1 MPHFRRVG
9 KSLVLAKVLRTLF
22 LIHFPLILQ
31 LRCLYNTPILASFM
45 IWQWIGKS
53 SNGLVCHVVD
63 SLQCKWIDK
72 ELGDFGQENRNVRL
86 GLATNAMNLHG
97 MKRSSWSTWFVCLLN
112 YNVLSQLTTK
122 KHVIIFSII
131 ILGKES
137 VTLETFDV
145 YLHLL
150 VEELY
155 TLWILGIWTHD
166 AANYKNYW
174 LFKIKEIMLQIIHN
188 F

>member
-1 MPHFRRVG
+1 MLKDYTWTLLFVDAQLFIFTTTLLILNCLRVHKVINALILECSHCLAKMCFLASISYSPIDNLPPKFRGNLGSFITWYMHESGCMLFKGVGKSLTKSSKCDMPHFRRVG

-72 ELGDFGQENRNVRL
+72 ELGDFG
-86 GLATNAMNLHG
+86 
-97 MKRSSWSTWFVCLLN
+97 
-112 YNVLSQLTTK
+112 
-122 KHVIIFSII
+122 
-131 ILGKES
+131 
-137 VTLETFDV
+137 
-145 YLHLL
+145 
-150 VEELY
+150 
-155 TLWILGIWTHD
+155 
-166 AANYKNYW
+166 
-174 LFKIKEIMLQIIHN
+174 
-188 F
+188 

>member
-1 MPHFRRVG
+1 MHESGCMLFKGVGKSLTKSSKCDMPHFRRVG

-72 ELGDFGQENRNVRL
+72 ELGDFG
-86 GLATNAMNLHG
+86 
-97 MKRSSWSTWFVCLLN
+97 
-112 YNVLSQLTTK
+112 
-122 KHVIIFSII
+122 
-131 ILGKES
+131 
-137 VTLETFDV
+137 
-145 YLHLL
+145 
-150 VEELY
+150 
-155 TLWILGIWTHD
+155 
-166 AANYKNYW
+166 
-174 LFKIKEIMLQIIHN
+174 
-188 F
+188 